1 MASNIVHNRETN
13 MKSLQKFLITLT
25 ALTIANAI
33 TVTILYKWDNSSIY
47 LTEQWA
53 VTDVADG
60 NTITVRQ
67 TDASQMSVKLCGIE
81 ISSVKQGQALSNE
94 ANNKLQELI
103 AAADNQVMI
112 IPVAKDT
119 QGYTIAEVVTNGKDG
134 IEISVQEEML
144 KSGLAYY
151 YKNMS
156 NCPNALAFSKA
167 QEIAKASKLGLWRQ
181 SKLADTP

>member
-1 MASNIVHNRETN
+1 

-25 ALTIANAI
+25 ALTIASAI
-33 TVTILYKWDNSSIY
+33 TVTIFYKWDNSSIS
-47 LTEQWA
+47 LTEEWA

-67 TDASQMSVKLCGIE
+67 TDGSQMEVKLCGIE
-81 ISSVKQGQALSNE
+81 LLSVKQGQLLSDE
-94 ANNKLQELI
+94 ANKKLRALI

-112 IPVAKDT
+112 IPVARHT
-119 QGYTIAEVVTNGKDG
+119 QGHTVAEVVTTGKDG

-144 KSGLAYY
+144 KSGLAYHD
-151 YKNMS
+151 KNTL

-167 QEIAKASKLGLWRQ
+167 QEIAKASRVGVWRQ